1 MVAMNSIPQ
10 HEVANGN
17 GQMELLLASPITLS
31 KVVAKNP
38 GAEYPSGELTLLYV
52 GVLFSK

>member
-10 HEVANGN
+10 QEVANGN

-52 GVLFSK
+52 